1 MKTLFE
7 LNQGKAPFVI
17 IVDDVVKNLKVL
29 GTMLEEEDF
38 DVAVAQDGF
47 EALEMI
53 EADPPDLIL
62 LDIMMPEMNGYEVC
76 EKLKSNDNTKGIPVI
91 FLTAKNETEDI
102 VKGFQ
107 LGGVD
112 YVTKPFN
119 KEELLVRIKTHL
131 ELKYSK
137 DIILRQ
143 NEDLIELNKEKN
155 EFLGIAAHD
164 LKNPLSGIKG
174 LAELIALGDM
184 EADEIIDFATHIKQS
199 AEFMFGLITDLLDIN
214 SIEEGRLN
222 LEFEDFPVNS
232 LLDSAL
238 KEFKVRADAKNI
250 ELMSNI
256 TTQGIYIHADPS
268 KSRQVIENIISNA
281 IKFSPFNKSIWINSS
296 LNPDGTTLLVEV
308 KDEGPGISEED
319 MKKLFGKFARLS
331 ARPTADEHSTGLG
344 LSIVKKLV
352 EAMGGNI
359 WCESKIGE
367 GSSFK
372 FTFKVS
378 NK

>member
-1 MKTLFE
+1 MKTLFDMNE
-7 LNQGKAPFVI
+7 GKPPFII
-17 IVDDVVKNLKVL
+17 IVDDIVKNLQVL
-29 GTMLEEEDF
+29 GTMLEEENF

-47 EALEMI
+47 EALDII

-62 LDIMMPEMNGYEVC
+62 LDIMMPEINGYEVC
-76 EKLKSNDNTKGIPVI
+76 EKLKQNEKTKDIPVI
-91 FLTAKNETEDI
+91 FLTAKNESED
-102 VKGFQ
+102 VVAGFKI
-107 LGGVD
+107 GGVD

-119 KEELLVRIKTHL
+119 KDELLVRIKTHL

-143 NEDLIELNKEKN
+143 NAKLRELNDEKN

-174 LAELIALGDM
+174 LAELIAMGNM
-184 EADEIIDFATHIKQS
+184 EEAEIIDFANHIKTS

-214 SIEEGRLN
+214 SIEEGKLN
-222 LEFEDFPVNS
+222 LNCEVFPINA
-232 LLDSAL
+232 LLNNAIL
-238 KEFKVRADAKNI
+238 EFKQRAEAKNI
-250 ELMSNI
+250 ELISNI
-256 TTQGIYIHADPS
+256 KTTYVMVNLDMP
-268 KSRQVIENIISNA
+268 KTRQVIENIISNA
-281 IKFSPFNKSIWINSS
+281 IKFSPLNKQIYINSS
-296 LNPDGTTLLVEV
+296 VEKSNNFV
-308 KDEGPGISEED
+308 LIEVQDQGPGISSED

-352 EAMGGNI
+352 EAMGGKI
-359 WCESKIGE
+359 WCESQPGK

-372 FTFKVS
+372 FTFPIQ
-378 NK
+378 NL